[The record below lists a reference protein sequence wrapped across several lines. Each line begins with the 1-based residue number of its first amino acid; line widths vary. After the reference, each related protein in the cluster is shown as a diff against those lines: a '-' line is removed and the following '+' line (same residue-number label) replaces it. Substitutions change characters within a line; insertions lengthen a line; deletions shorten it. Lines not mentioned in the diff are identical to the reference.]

1 MTTVT
6 VDGTKTKVLEAI
18 HWLNKEFGDDC
29 YDVAHSFPNQFWNF
43 VFKDSKSATHFALKW
58 LR

>member
-6 VDGTKTKVLEAI
+6 VDGTKTKVMEAI
-18 HWLNKEFGDDC
+18 HWLNKEFGGDC
-29 YDVAHSFPNQFWNF
+29 YEVSNSFPNQFWNF